1 MNAKKIRQ
9 LWWPVVLGLF
19 VIAGRIGA
27 GFVLRVQRYRFDALG
42 DGTFGSDRHGHQH
55 DGVDLVADPG
65 TSVYSPLAGYV
76 VRLTYPYPGDERF
89 HGVVLKGL
97 DGLEVKLFYVLPSV
111 AAGDRVAIGQRVGT
125 AEDVRG
131 KYGDKMQAH
140 VHVEY
145 RQHGE
150 VLDPSKYLHIV

>member
-1 MNAKKIRQ
+1 M
-9 LWWPVVLGLF
+9 LLVLAF
-19 VIAGRIGA
+19 FDFIGTA
-27 GFVLRVQRYRFDALG
+27 FVLTVQRYRFDSLG
-42 DGTFGSDRHGHQH
+42 DGTFGSNRHGHKH

-65 TSVYSPLAGYV
+65 TPVFSPVAGYV

-111 AAGDRVAIGQRVGT
+111 AAGDRVALGQRVGT
-125 AEDVRG
+125 AEDVRA